1 VETLTRID
9 EGAFGI
15 GHNPAADSAGS
26 ARLQPLSLAI
36 VEDEPQTRAALAA
49 RLGAVDGYRIVW
61 QADRLASARVALRE
75 CAPQVLIVDLGLPD
89 GSGLDLIE
97 EVRGAAPATA
107 IMVLTVF
114 GDEHKLIRAI
124 ERGARG
130 YLLKDE
136 PAIGLVDAI
145 EQLRAGGA
153 PISPAIARHLVARM
167 LQPAPA
173 LPAPAPES
181 VLTSREIEV
190 LRLSAKGYNH
200 AEVARLLDLST
211 HTVASYTRRIYE
223 KLEVNSRSEAV
234 FEASRLG
241 LLHAREG

>member
-1 VETLTRID
+1 MDTLT
-9 EGAFGI
+9 
-15 GHNPAADSAGS
+15 
-26 ARLQPLSLAI
+26 LAI

-49 RLGAVDGYRIVW
+49 RLSAVEGYRILW
-61 QADRLASARVALRE
+61 QADRLTQARGALRVQV
-75 CAPQVLIVDLGLPD
+75 PDVLIVDLGLPD
-89 GSGLDLIE
+89 GSGLDLIADA
-97 EVRGAAPATA
+97 RALAPAPA

-114 GDEHKLIRAI
+114 GDEQKLIRAI
-124 ERGARG
+124 EHGARG

-167 LQPAPA
+167 LRPATA
-173 LPAPAPES
+173 MPEPVES
-181 VLTSREIEV
+181 PLTPREVEV

-200 AEVARLLDLST
+200 AEVARLLELSA

-223 KLEVNSRSEAV
+223 KLEVSSRTEAV
-234 FEASRLG
+234 YEAARLG
-241 LLHAREG
+241 LLHAREP

>member
-1 VETLTRID
+1 M
-9 EGAFGI
+9 
-15 GHNPAADSAGS
+15 
-26 ARLQPLSLAI
+26 QPLSLAI

-49 RLGAVDGYRIVW
+49 RLGAVEGYRIVW
-61 QADRLASARVALRE
+61 QADRLATARAALRE
-75 CAPQVLIVDLGLPD
+75 CAPQVLVVDLGLPD

-97 EVRGAAPATA
+97 EVRVAAPTTA

-136 PAIGLVDAI
+136 PAIGLVEAI

-153 PISPAIARHLVARM
+153 PISPAIARYLVARM
-167 LQPAPA
+167 SQAAPA
-173 LPAPAPES
+173 AAPAPES
-181 VLTSREIEV
+181 VLTPREIEV

-200 AEVARLLDLST
+200 AEVARLLDLSA

-241 LLHAREG
+241 LLHARDG

>member
-1 VETLTRID
+1 MDTLT
-9 EGAFGI
+9 
-15 GHNPAADSAGS
+15 
-26 ARLQPLSLAI
+26 LAI

-49 RLGAVDGYRIVW
+49 RLSAVEGYRILW
-61 QADRLASARVALRE
+61 QADRLTQARGALRVQV
-75 CAPQVLIVDLGLPD
+75 PDVLIVDLGLPD
-89 GSGLDLIE
+89 GSGLDLIADA
-97 EVRGAAPATA
+97 RALAPAPA

-114 GDEHKLIRAI
+114 GDEQKLIRAI
-124 ERGARG
+124 EHGARG

-167 LQPAPA
+167 LRPATA
-173 LPAPAPES
+173 LPEPVES
-181 VLTSREIEV
+181 PLTPREVEV

-200 AEVARLLDLST
+200 AEVARLLELSA

-223 KLEVNSRSEAV
+223 KLEVNSRTEAV
-234 FEASRLG
+234 YEAARLG
-241 LLHAREG
+241 LLHAREP

>member
-1 VETLTRID
+1 M
-9 EGAFGI
+9 
-15 GHNPAADSAGS
+15 
-26 ARLQPLSLAI
+26 QPLSLAI

-49 RLGAVDGYRIVW
+49 RLGAVEGYRIVW
-61 QADRLASARVALRE
+61 QADRLATARAALRE
-75 CAPQVLIVDLGLPD
+75 CAPQVLVVDLGLPD

-97 EVRGAAPATA
+97 EVRVAAPNTA

-136 PAIGLVDAI
+136 PAIGLVEAI

-153 PISPAIARHLVARM
+153 PISPAIARYLVARM
-167 LQPAPA
+167 SQVAPA
-173 LPAPAPES
+173 AAPAPES
-181 VLTSREIEV
+181 VLTPREIEV

-200 AEVARLLDLST
+200 AEVARLLDLSA

-241 LLHAREG
+241 LLHARDG

>member
-1 VETLTRID
+1 MQALT
-9 EGAFGI
+9 
-15 GHNPAADSAGS
+15 
-26 ARLQPLSLAI
+26 LAI
-36 VEDEPQTRAALAA
+36 VEDEPQTRSALVA
-49 RLGAVDGYRIVW
+49 RLAAVDGYRVIW
-61 QADRLASARVALRE
+61 QADRLASARAALRTAVPE
-75 CAPQVLIVDLGLPD
+75 VLIVDLGLPD
-89 GSGLDLIE
+89 GSGLDLIADA
-97 EVRGAAPATA
+97 RALTPTTA

-114 GDEHKLIRAI
+114 GDEQKLIRAI

-167 LQPAPA
+167 LTSMPTAVSAPA
-173 LPAPAPES
+173 ADAL
-181 VLTSREIEV
+181 LTPRETEV

-200 AEVARLLDLST
+200 AEVARLLGISAN
-211 HTVASYTRRIYE
+211 TVASYTRHIYE
-223 KLEVNSRSEAV
+223 KLEVNSRTEAV

-241 LLHAREG
+241 LLDARDG

>member
-1 VETLTRID
+1 M
-9 EGAFGI
+9 
-15 GHNPAADSAGS
+15 
-26 ARLQPLSLAI
+26 QPLTLGL

-49 RLGAVDGYRIVW
+49 RLAAVDGYRVAW
-61 QADRLASARVALRE
+61 QADRLATARAALRE
-75 CAPQVLIVDLGLPD
+75 CLPQVLVVDLGLPD

-97 EVRGAAPATA
+97 EVRTAAPDTA
-107 IMVLTVF
+107 ILVLTVF
-114 GDEHKLIRAI
+114 GDEQKLIRAI

-167 LQPAPA
+167 LQPPPSAPE
-173 LPAPAPES
+173 PAPES
-181 VLTSREIEV
+181 VLSPREIEV

-200 AEVARLLDLST
+200 AEVARLLDLSA

-234 FEASRLG
+234 YEAARLG
-241 LLHAREG
+241 LLHGPR

>member
-1 VETLTRID
+1 LTRID
-9 EGAFGI
+9 EETPGFG
-15 GHNPAADSAGS
+15 NNRAAKIAGS
-26 ARLQPLSLAI
+26 APLQPLSLAI
-36 VEDEPQTRAALAA
+36 VEDEPQTRAAVAA
-49 RLGAVDGYRIVW
+49 RLAAVDGYTVVW
-61 QADRLASARVALRE
+61 QADRLAGARKALRE
-75 CAPQVLIVDLGLPD
+75 SPPQVLIVDLGLPD

-97 EVRGAAPATA
+97 EARSAAPDTA

-167 LQPAPA
+167 LKSA
-173 LPAPAPES
+173 LPAAAPLPDS
-181 VLTSREIEV
+181 VLTPREIEV

-200 AEVARLLDLST
+200 AEVARLLDLSA

-241 LLHAREG
+241 LLHARED

>member
-1 VETLTRID
+1 MTRID
-9 EGAFGI
+9 EGAPDAGEN
-15 GHNPAADSAGS
+15 GAATIAGS

-49 RLGAVDGYRIVW
+49 RLGAVEGYRIVW
-61 QADRLASARVALRE
+61 QADRLATARAALRE
-75 CAPQVLIVDLGLPD
+75 CAPQVLVVDLGLPD

-97 EVRGAAPATA
+97 EVRVAAPTTA

-136 PAIGLVDAI
+136 PAIGLVEAI

-153 PISPAIARHLVARM
+153 PISPAIARYLVARM
-167 LQPAPA
+167 SQAAPA
-173 LPAPAPES
+173 AAPAPES
-181 VLTSREIEV
+181 VLTPREIEV

-200 AEVARLLDLST
+200 AEVARLLDLSA

-241 LLHAREG
+241 LLHARDG

>member
-1 VETLTRID
+1 MQALT
-9 EGAFGI
+9 
-15 GHNPAADSAGS
+15 
-26 ARLQPLSLAI
+26 LAI
-36 VEDEPQTRAALAA
+36 VEDEPQTRSALVA
-49 RLGAVDGYRIVW
+49 RLAAVDGYRVIW
-61 QADRLASARVALRE
+61 QADRLASARAALRTAVPE
-75 CAPQVLIVDLGLPD
+75 VLIVDLGLPD
-89 GSGLDLIE
+89 GSGLDLIADA
-97 EVRGAAPATA
+97 RALAPTTA

-114 GDEHKLIRAI
+114 GDEQKLIRAI

-167 LQPAPA
+167 LTSMPTAVSAPA
-173 LPAPAPES
+173 ADAL
-181 VLTSREIEV
+181 LTPRETEV

-200 AEVARLLDLST
+200 AEVARLLGISAN
-211 HTVASYTRRIYE
+211 TVASYTRHIYE
-223 KLEVNSRSEAV
+223 KLEVNSRTEAV

-241 LLHAREG
+241 LLDARDG

>member
-1 VETLTRID
+1 M
-9 EGAFGI
+9 
-15 GHNPAADSAGS
+15 
-26 ARLQPLSLAI
+26 QPLSLAI
-36 VEDEPQTRAALAA
+36 VEDEPQTRAALVA
-49 RLGAVDGYRIVW
+49 RLGAVEGYRIVW
-61 QADRLASARVALRE
+61 QADRLASARAALRE
-75 CAPQVLIVDLGLPD
+75 GAPEVLIVDLGLPD

-97 EVRGAAPATA
+97 DVRRASPTTA
-107 IMVLTVF
+107 ILVLTVF

-136 PAIGLVDAI
+136 PAIGLVEAI

-167 LQPAPA
+167 VQSAAAAAP
-173 LPAPAPES
+173 PPDS
-181 VLTSREIEV
+181 VLTPREIEV
-190 LRLSAKGYNH
+190 LKLAAKGYNH
-200 AEVARLLDLST
+200 AKVARLLDLSA

-241 LLHAREG
+241 LLDDREG

>member
-1 VETLTRID
+1 MTRID
-9 EGAFGI
+9 EGAPDVGEN
-15 GHNPAADSAGS
+15 GAATIAGS

-49 RLGAVDGYRIVW
+49 RLGAVEGYRIVW
-61 QADRLASARVALRE
+61 QADRLATARAALRE
-75 CAPQVLIVDLGLPD
+75 CAPQVLVVDLGLPD

-97 EVRGAAPATA
+97 EVRVAAPTTA

-136 PAIGLVDAI
+136 PAIGLVEAI

-153 PISPAIARHLVARM
+153 PISPAIARYLVARM
-167 LQPAPA
+167 SQAAPA
-173 LPAPAPES
+173 AAPAPES
-181 VLTSREIEV
+181 VLTPREIEV

-200 AEVARLLDLST
+200 AEVARLLDLSA

-241 LLHAREG
+241 LLHARDG

>member
-1 VETLTRID
+1 M
-9 EGAFGI
+9 
-15 GHNPAADSAGS
+15 
-26 ARLQPLSLAI
+26 QPLSLAI
-36 VEDEPQTRAALAA
+36 VEDEPQTRAAVVA
-49 RLGAVDGYRIVW
+49 RLDAVHGYRVVW

-97 EVRGAAPATA
+97 EVRSAAPDTA

-153 PISPAIARHLVARM
+153 PISAGSWGVSCTRCF
-167 LQPAPA
+167 
-173 LPAPAPES
+173 
-181 VLTSREIEV
+181 SR
-190 LRLSAKGYNH
+190 
-200 AEVARLLDLST
+200 
-211 HTVASYTRRIYE
+211 
-223 KLEVNSRSEAV
+223 AV
-234 FEASRLG
+234 C
-241 LLHAREG
+241 

>member
-1 VETLTRID
+1 M
-9 EGAFGI
+9 
-15 GHNPAADSAGS
+15 
-26 ARLQPLSLAI
+26 QPLSLAI

-49 RLGAVDGYRIVW
+49 RLGAVEGYRIVW
-61 QADRLASARVALRE
+61 QADRLATARAALRE
-75 CAPQVLIVDLGLPD
+75 CAPQVLVVDLGLPD

-97 EVRGAAPATA
+97 EVRVAAPNTA

-136 PAIGLVDAI
+136 PAIGLVEAI

-153 PISPAIARHLVARM
+153 PISPAIARYLVARM
-167 LQPAPA
+167 SQAAPA
-173 LPAPAPES
+173 AAPAPES
-181 VLTSREIEV
+181 VLTPREIEV

-200 AEVARLLDLST
+200 AEVARLLDLSA

-241 LLHAREG
+241 LLHARDG

>member
-1 VETLTRID
+1 M
-9 EGAFGI
+9 
-15 GHNPAADSAGS
+15 
-26 ARLQPLSLAI
+26 QPLSLAI

-49 RLGAVDGYRIVW
+49 RLGAVEGYRIVW
-61 QADRLASARVALRE
+61 QADRLATARAALRE
-75 CAPQVLIVDLGLPD
+75 CAPQVLVVDLGLPD

-97 EVRGAAPATA
+97 EVRVAAPTTA

-136 PAIGLVDAI
+136 PAIGLVEAI

-153 PISPAIARHLVARM
+153 PISPAIARYLVARM
-167 LQPAPA
+167 SQVAPA
-173 LPAPAPES
+173 AAPAPES
-181 VLTSREIEV
+181 VLTPREIEV

-200 AEVARLLDLST
+200 AEVARLLDLSA

-241 LLHAREG
+241 LLHARDG